1 MKASI
6 TSNAFIKFI
15 LSSGVLYLVLYLLY
29 QFVVKRYTFYDQ
41 KFIGSIIEAADSV
54 LNTVGYKTFK
64 VLQDRDM
71 QVIGIDG
78 SNGVWVGSN
87 CNAITLFVFFCSFL
101 LLLILVVKKTNC
113 GLFLL
118 ELLPS
123 IF

>member
-71 QVIGIDG
+71 QVKASMVLMVYG
-78 SNGVWVGSN
+78 
-87 CNAITLFVFFCSFL
+87 
-101 LLLILVVKKTNC
+101 
-113 GLFLL
+113 
-118 ELLPS
+118 
-123 IF
+123 